1 MIAARQGFTI
11 FPWIMWDIHMFASR
25 SFSCFHCVT
34 TKINGTTKDRVGS
47 DCFSSP
53 NCFHSRSLYWWNTVV
68 SLCVFHG
75 GVCLFLSRLDRHT
88 WTLQKTI
95 TVIQSRIKLNCF
107 CIYSSTHKT
116 VSAQRYA
123 AWFRFYCCFDSAVRC
138 IQQKRRAN
146 QKNSFYFEFT
156 LLVVILFSSAVF
168 FCRPHLVAR
177 FVKFVVYRK
186 WSGGLLFHDFFLFP
200 LVLAF
205 TSFSLILFM
214 FLFHFFFSVWIQMF
228 AQFHRSIFFLY
239 HNNLFFLANR
249 FFHSFF
255 ALSSVFHFYKRK
267 KHWKIN
273 KKSGRSDIYF
283 FSRFLCIVICRSKS
297 FSRWLVFD
305 VASAWRDQMMVIES
319 NASAK
324 RTK

>member
-1 MIAARQGFTI
+1 MSNNKRQINRKINTIIQEFTVFSFIRSLCSNYRLVSLFCVVNKFAQSSFVNSNETTMIAARQGFTI

-168 FCRPHLVAR
+168 F
-177 FVKFVVYRK
+177 
-186 WSGGLLFHDFFLFP
+186 
-200 LVLAF
+200 
-205 TSFSLILFM
+205 
-214 FLFHFFFSVWIQMF
+214 
-228 AQFHRSIFFLY
+228 
-239 HNNLFFLANR
+239 
-249 FFHSFF
+249 
-255 ALSSVFHFYKRK
+255 LSSSPR
-267 KHWKIN
+267 
-273 KKSGRSDIYF
+273 
-283 FSRFLCIVICRSKS
+283 
-297 FSRWLVFD
+297 
-305 VASAWRDQMMVIES
+305 
-319 NASAK
+319 
-324 RTK
+324 RTIR